1 MFKLVDTVPN
11 QLQVGSEP
19 AVPHPKSCVA
29 YKSRNGNRPQKLI
42 GSRIINTFVQ
52 PNGSPMPTLFNRKKP
67 KHKTQATGLVS
78 RSRKNPT
85 TLQRNRQLKKRMSI
99 FLGITQERPTRFT
112 MTSKLELDDLYGNN
126 DVIQQRYAK

>member
-42 GSRIINTFVQ
+42 GSRIINSFVH
-52 PNGSPMPTLFNRKKP
+52 PNGSPMPTLFNRKKQ
-67 KHKTQATGLVS
+67 KNKIKKATSLS
-78 RSRKNPT
+78 LKESQ

-99 FLGITQERPTRFT
+99 FLGWITQERPTRFT
-112 MTSKLELDDLYGNN
+112 MTSKLELDDLYG
-126 DVIQQRYAK
+126 KMT